1 MYHVRGVRCGWGA
14 AGIVARV
21 SGFRGG
27 PISTLAAGWA
37 HTLSHDAR
45 LAATAAAMADS
56 PKRRFRSKA
65 AGVKAEQPQASG
77 ASEVA
82 SISGGSA
89 LGETVALAPAVPGE
103 FAGDPPAEALLE
115 PPPPPI
121 PFPPCLW
128 HAWWPLLV

>member
-1 MYHVRGVRCGWGA
+1 MCVGCGA
-14 AGIVARV
+14 D
-21 SGFRGG
+21 GG
-27 PISTLAAGWA
+27 QPELSQGSRAFAEGRSRPSQPVGHI
-37 HTLSHDAR
+37 LSHDAR

-115 PPPPPI
+115 PPPPPPI